1 MNWKNL
7 LLAAFGITAISLLA
21 SCTGFETARSGE
33 VIRNP
38 TVDDMDRLH
47 QQWGMPQRQ
56 VKPRYRPAMPGD
68 FMNQSSSSSSSSAAD
83 PVPSPATAPAL
94 QEPAPEPIPSPTPA
108 PEVPAPPTTPA
119 PPIPDTLR

>member
-7 LLAAFGITAISLLA
+7 LLAAFGITAIGLLS
-21 SCTGFETARSGE
+21 SCTGFETASSGE

-38 TVDDMDRLH
+38 TNEDMDRLH
-47 QQWGMPQRQ
+47 QQWGMQQRQ
-56 VKPRYRPAMPGD
+56 VKPRYRPAMPSD
-68 FMNQSSSSSSSSAAD
+68 FMNQSSSPSSTLEPAPA
-83 PVPSPATAPAL
+83 PAPSPAL
-94 QEPAPEPIPSPTPA
+94 QEPAPDPIPSPT

>member
-7 LLAAFGITAISLLA
+7 LLAAFGITAMGLLS
-21 SCTGFETARSGE
+21 SCTGFETASSGE

-38 TVDDMDRLH
+38 NVDDMERLH

-56 VKPRYRPAMPGD
+56 VKPRYRPAMPSD
-68 FMNQSSSSSSSSAAD
+68 FMNESPSSSATD
-83 PVPSPATAPAL
+83 PTPATAPAPAL
-94 QEPAPEPIPSPTPA
+94 QEPAPEPIPSPT

>member
-7 LLAAFGITAISLLA
+7 LLAALGLSIAGLLA
-21 SCTGFETARSGE
+21 SCTGFETASSGE

-38 TVDDMDRLH
+38 SVDDMDHLH
-47 QQWGMPQRQ
+47 DQWGLPRRQ

-68 FMNQSSSSSSSSAAD
+68 YMNETPTSSGTSAPA
-83 PVPSPATAPAL
+83 VSPAPPSL
-94 QEPAPEPIPSPTPA
+94 QEPAPEPIPSPA
-108 PEVPAPPTTPA
+108 PEAPAAPPTPA

>member
-7 LLAAFGITAISLLA
+7 LLAAFGITAIGLLS
-21 SCTGFETARSGE
+21 SCTGFETASSGE

-38 TVDDMDRLH
+38 SVDDMDRLH
-47 QQWGMPQRQ
+47 EQWGMQRRQ
-56 VKPRYRPAMPGD
+56 VKPRYRPAMPSD
-68 FMNQSSSSSSSSAAD
+68 FMNESSSRSTGAPDSTPAAA
-83 PVPSPATAPAL
+83 PAPAL

>member
-7 LLAAFGITAISLLA
+7 LLAAFGITAMGLLS
-21 SCTGFETARSGE
+21 SCTGFETASSGE

-38 TVDDMDRLH
+38 STEDMDRLH
-47 QQWGMPQRQ
+47 EQWGMQKRQ
-56 VKPRYRPAMPGD
+56 VKPRYRPSMPGD
-68 FMNQSSSSSSSSAAD
+68 FMNQSSSPSSGEAD
-83 PVPSPATAPAL
+83 PIPATAPTPAM
-94 QEPAPEPIPSPTPA
+94 QEPAPEPIPSPT

>member
-7 LLAAFGITAISLLA
+7 LLAAFGITAMGLLS
-21 SCTGFETARSGE
+21 SCTGFETASSGE

-38 TVDDMDRLH
+38 NVDDMDRLH

-56 VKPRYRPAMPGD
+56 VKPRYRPAMPSD
-68 FMNQSSSSSSSSAAD
+68 FMNESSSPSSSAPD
-83 PVPSPATAPAL
+83 PIPATVPAPAL
-94 QEPAPEPIPSPTPA
+94 QEPAPEPIPSPT

>member
-21 SCTGFETARSGE
+21 SCTGFETASSGE

-38 TVDDMDRLH
+38 NADDMERLH

-68 FMNQSSSSSSSSAAD
+68 FMNQSSSPSSGASD
-83 PVPSPATAPAL
+83 PIPATAPAPAL
-94 QEPAPEPIPSPTPA
+94 QEPAPEPIPSPT